1 MLSAFLPALRLLP
14 TLQAAP
20 LGPARAHR
28 HARSTCSGRRGQ
40 DTAAGTRGR
49 GRENPSSSARM
60 CSSCCDPFL
69 LHGRRLATL
78 LRVASSGGDGAAP
91 QGARLR
97 ARARSHCLLE
107 IQWPRCSGRCT
118 RGRGRPA
125 GTRARTHRSFLR
137 RKCPSS
143 SQVCSSHSMARHQMS
158 LHCAAAAVCGG
169 LRRRAAAET
178 ARQPNGRPPSRNCS
192 LQRPAQF
199 QRRLP
204 WCPARRAPSD
214 CAAPRPPTCR
224 APRSEQLPSHHSEH
238 HSFVSLRA
246 RDGRFA
252 EQRWIDRRPPPLC
265 PAVQAPAYIL
275 RAHSGLRRFQLRWNL
290 SLFLSFPDRT
300 LPPPQP
306 PPQPR
311 SRSRRRSRRR
321 RSHSR
326 SRISSRGALRPQLC
340 STVES
345 GQADKSARCGV
356 GR

>member
-49 GRENPSSSARM
+49 GRENPSSMSARM
-60 CSSCCDPFL
+60 CSSCCCDPFL
-69 LHGRRLATL
+69 LPGTWPPVGNSSPCCQLWRRWRCAAGCAPASTGTLALPARDT
-78 LRVASSGGDGAAP
+78 VAEMQRSVH
-91 QGARLR
+91 
-97 ARARSHCLLE
+97 ARAGPPSRNPSQNTPFLFAAEVSKLKPGLLFALHGTASDVTALRS
-107 IQWPRCSGRCT
+107 RRSV
-118 RGRGRPA
+118 
-125 GTRARTHRSFLR
+125 RT
-137 RKCPSS
+137 K
-143 SQVCSSHSMARHQMS
+143 
-158 LHCAAAAVCGG
+158 G

-306 PPQPR
+306 PPPPPPPQPQPQPPPQPPPPQPQPQQNLQPR
-311 SRSRRRSRRR
+311 
-321 RSHSR
+321 
-326 SRISSRGALRPQLC
+326 C
-340 STVES
+340 SETPTVQH
-345 GQADKSARCGV
+345 G
-356 GR
+356 

>member
-1 MLSAFLPALRLLP
+1 M
-14 TLQAAP
+14 
-20 LGPARAHR
+20 GPARAHR

-78 LRVASSGGDGAAP
+78 LRVASSGGDGAAL

-137 RKCPSS
+137 PCPTW
-143 SQVCSSHSMARHQMS
+143 QQAQGGLMLFV
-158 LHCAAAAVCGG
+158 LHGTAPDVTALRSRRSVRAKG

-265 PAVQAPAYIL
+265 PRCTSTSVYLTRSQRLAPLPIAMEP
-275 RAHSGLRRFQLRWNL
+275 L
-290 SLFLSFPDRT
+290 SLSFFP
-300 LPPPQP
+300 
-306 PPQPR
+306 
-311 SRSRRRSRRR
+311 
-321 RSHSR
+321 
-326 SRISSRGALRPQLC
+326 
-340 STVES
+340 
-345 GQADKSARCGV
+345 
-356 GR
+356 

>member
-1 MLSAFLPALRLLP
+1 M
-14 TLQAAP
+14 
-20 LGPARAHR
+20 GPARAHR
-28 HARSTCSGRRGQ
+28 HARSTCSGHRGQ

-60 CSSCCDPFL
+60 CASCCDPFL

-78 LRVASSGGDGAAP
+78 LRVASSGGDGAAL

-265 PAVQAPAYIL
+265 PRCTSTSVYLTRSQRLAPLPIAMEP
-275 RAHSGLRRFQLRWNL
+275 L
-290 SLFLSFPDRT
+290 SLSFFP
-300 LPPPQP
+300 
-306 PPQPR
+306 
-311 SRSRRRSRRR
+311 
-321 RSHSR
+321 
-326 SRISSRGALRPQLC
+326 
-340 STVES
+340 
-345 GQADKSARCGV
+345 
-356 GR
+356 

>member
-1 MLSAFLPALRLLP
+1 MLSAFLTALRLLP

-40 DTAAGTRGR
+40 DTAVGTRGR

-158 LHCAAAAVCGG
+158 LHCAAAAVCGQRDCDG
-169 LRRRAAAET
+169 ALLLRQRVSPMAAPLRETAPCSGPHSSNGGCHGVLHDGRRATALLLGLQPAEHLGLS
-178 ARQPNGRPPSRNCS
+178 NSRLIILS
-192 LQRPAQF
+192 I
-199 QRRLP
+199 
-204 WCPARRAPSD
+204 
-214 CAAPRPPTCR
+214 T
-224 APRSEQLPSHHSEH
+224 
-238 HSFVSLRA
+238 VSYR
-246 RDGRFA
+246 
-252 EQRWIDRRPPPLC
+252 
-265 PAVQAPAYIL
+265 
-275 RAHSGLRRFQLRWNL
+275 
-290 SLFLSFPDRT
+290 
-300 LPPPQP
+300 
-306 PPQPR
+306 
-311 SRSRRRSRRR
+311 
-321 RSHSR
+321 
-326 SRISSRGALRPQLC
+326 
-340 STVES
+340 
-345 GQADKSARCGV
+345 
-356 GR
+356 